1 MPIGSASP
9 FYLLVIFWI
18 IRVVVMVFFCSFLC
32 WLGIRILDAL
42 TPKIHQRRK
51 IGENPMSVG
60 LFIGG
65 FTIFIGLVIHGTC
78 TAPMAIGGSL
88 LESLMN
94 LRRLGLIS
102 INFLVSLLVGIALFN
117 ILDKVTPKIPFISIK
132 DNSLAVGIYVFS
144 YLVFLGIILHA
155 ALTMS
160 L

>member
-1 MPIGSASP
+1 MSIGPSTS

-18 IRVVVMVFFCSFLC
+18 VRVIVMVFFCSFLG

-42 TPKIHQRRK
+42 TPRIHQREK
-51 IGENPMSVG
+51 IGEDPISVG
-60 LFIGG
+60 LFVGG
-65 FTIFIGLVIHGTC
+65 FTIFIGLIIHGTC

-88 LESLMN
+88 LESLIN

-102 INFLVSLLVGIALFN
+102 INFFVSLLVGIALFN
-117 ILDKVTPKIPFISIK
+117 ILNKVTPKIPFFSIK
-132 DNSLAVGIYVFS
+132 DSSTAIGIYVFS
-144 YLVFLGIILHA
+144 YLIFLGIILHA

>member
-1 MPIGSASP
+1 MPIGPVSP
-9 FYLLVIFWI
+9 FYLLVVFWLL
-18 IRVVVMVFFCSFLC
+18 RVVVIVFLCSFLG

-42 TPKIHQRRK
+42 TPKIHQREK
-51 IGENPMSVG
+51 IGENPISVG

-65 FTIFIGLVIHGTC
+65 FTIFIGLIIHGTS

-88 LESLMN
+88 LESLIN

-102 INFLVSLLVGIALFN
+102 INFFVSLLVGIVLFN
-117 ILDKVTPKIPFISIK
+117 ILDKMTPKIPFLSIK
-132 DNSLAVGIYVFS
+132 NNAIAVGIYVSS
-144 YLVFLGIILHA
+144 YLIFLGIILHA